1 MNVRTSA
8 LRRPAAIARAA
19 LPALLLLALAACSA
33 GDSATYPQSTLI
45 PKGDFAAM
53 VDRLFMTTFWWA
65 LGVFIL
71 VEGLL
76 LLTIWKFRARPGDA
90 EPAQT
95 HGNTTLE
102 IVWTIIP
109 AAILAFI
116 AVPTVR
122 TIFKTSEMPSSD
134 ALVVEVVGHQWW
146 FEFRYPQLGIVTANE
161 LHVPKGRMVDLRLTT
176 KDVIH
181 SFWVPQFAGKRDM
194 IQRHT
199 NHFWFTAADTGI
211 YSGQCAEFCGT
222 QHGRMG
228 FHVVSSDSAGF
239 AAWVAAQTA
248 PAAALDSAMAGDSLY
263 QAGKRNFIAGG
274 CIGCHAMAG
283 QPTEKL
289 VDLVGP
295 NLSHVGARQHLVAG
309 LMPNTDENLARWL
322 TDPEAVKM
330 GSLMKLPRPLTQDE
344 ITSLVHYL
352 RAHR

>member
-1 MNVRTSA
+1 MNLLKSA
-8 LRRPAAIARAA
+8 WRRPTRFAWVA
-19 LPALLLLALAACSA
+19 LPALLLVAFAACT

-53 VDRLFMTTFWWA
+53 VDKLFMTTFWWA
-65 LGVFIL
+65 LAVFIL
-71 VEGLL
+71 VEGVLVFA
-76 LLTIWKFRARPGDA
+76 IWKFRGKPGDA
-90 EPAQT
+90 EPTQT
-95 HGNTTLE
+95 HGNTALE

-122 TIFKTSEMPSSD
+122 TIWRTSEDPGRD
-134 ALVVEVVGHQWW
+134 ALVVEVIGHQWW
-146 FEFRYPQLGIVTANE
+146 FEFRYPEYGIVTANE
-161 LHVPKGRMVDLRLTT
+161 LRVPMGRKVDLRLTT

-181 SFWVPQFAGKRDM
+181 SFWIPQVAGKRDM
-194 IQRHT
+194 IARHT

-211 YSGQCAEFCGT
+211 FSGQCAEFCGT

-239 AAWVAAQTA
+239 QAWVAAQHT
-248 PAAALDSAMAGDSLY
+248 PLNDSTMAKDSLY
-263 QAGKRNFIAGG
+263 QAGKTAFLQGG

-283 QPTEKL
+283 QPTEKI

-295 NLSHVGARQHLVAG
+295 NLSHVAARQHLVAG
-309 LMPNTDENLARWL
+309 LMTNTDENLSRWL
-322 TDPEAVKM
+322 HDPNAVKE
-330 GSLMKLPRPLTQDE
+330 GTLMKLPRPLTE
-344 ITSLVHYL
+344 AEVTALVHYL